1 MAKSTPEK
9 LAAALRA
16 NIKRRKQTKAARPP
30 QPPPG
35 PAADPPKKPPENPV
49 RNRG

>member
-16 NIKRRKQTKAARPP
+16 NIKRRKQAKTAKHPE
-30 QPPPG
+30 PPPG
-35 PAADPPKKPPENPV
+35 PAANPPKSPRKTP
-49 RNRG
+49 